1 MTCYNGCVKKCQICG
16 KRASIYLT
24 QIINGQA
31 TDLALCE
38 TCAREK
44 GLFDPQSLTF
54 AEKFFPDAFKEK
66 VDKLVKELIG
76 SGSESP
82 KPAVR
87 RRSGDMLTECPTCRF
102 TLEDFRNTGRLGCA
116 DCYSVFADEIKA
128 EEQRSEESEA
138 TPEPVAP
145 ESAAVHRS
153 RLEQQLQAAIERE
166 DYETAA
172 RLRDELKELN

>member
-1 MTCYNGCVKKCQICG
+1 MYNGVVKKCQICG

-54 AEKFFPDAFKEK
+54 AEKFFPEAFKKK

-76 SGSESP
+76 REGEDTQSS
-82 KPAVR
+82 KAR
-87 RRSGDMLTECPTCRF
+87 QYSGDMLTECPACHF
-102 TLEDFRNTGRLGCA
+102 TLEDFRRCGRLGCP
-116 DCYSVFADEIKA
+116 DCYTVFAQEITAEQLQTDEETA
-128 EEQRSEESEA
+128 STTTATEESI
-138 TPEPVAP
+138 
-145 ESAAVHRS
+145 SIRRS
-153 RLEQQLQAAIERE
+153 KLEQQLQAAINRE

-172 RLRDELKELN
+172 SLRDELKKLN

>member
-1 MTCYNGCVKKCQICG
+1 MYNSDVKKCQICG

-24 QIINGQA
+24 QIVNGQA

-54 AEKFFPDAFKEK
+54 AEKFFPEAFKKK

-76 SGSESP
+76 KDGEDT
-82 KPAVR
+82 KPSQAR
-87 RRSGDMLTECPTCRF
+87 QYSGDLLTECPACHF
-102 TLEDFRNTGRLGCA
+102 TLEDFRRCGRLGCP
-116 DCYSVFADEIKA
+116 DCYTVFAQEITA
-128 EEQRSEESEA
+128 EHQQTDNEAASPATTTEESIA
-138 TPEPVAP
+138 IR
-145 ESAAVHRS
+145 RS
-153 RLEQQLQAAIERE
+153 KLEQQLQSAINRE

-172 RLRDELKELN
+172 SLRDELKKLN

>member
-1 MTCYNGCVKKCQICG
+1 MKKCQICG

-31 TDLALCE
+31 SDLALCE

-76 SGSESP
+76 GQGTEAP

-116 DCYSVFADEIKA
+116 DCYSVFADEISA
-128 EEQRSEESEA
+128 EEQRGEEGEAPPPPA
-138 TPEPVAP
+138 TPESP
-145 ESAAVHRS
+145 AVRRS
-153 RLEQQLQAAIERE
+153 KLEQQLQAAIERE

>member
-1 MTCYNGCVKKCQICG
+1 MYNDGVKKCQICG

-54 AEKFFPDAFKEK
+54 AEKFFPEAFKKK
-66 VDKLVKELIG
+66 VDKLVKELISREG
-76 SGSESP
+76 EDAQSFQ
-82 KPAVR
+82 AR
-87 RRSGDMLTECPTCRF
+87 QYSGDMLTECPACHF
-102 TLEDFRNTGRLGCA
+102 TLEDFRRCGRLGCP
-116 DCYSVFADEIKA
+116 DCYTVFAQEITAEQQADDEA
-128 EEQRSEESEA
+128 TSTVSDTEESIA
-138 TPEPVAP
+138 IR
-145 ESAAVHRS
+145 RS
-153 RLEQQLQAAIERE
+153 KLEQQLQAAINRE

-172 RLRDELKELN
+172 ALRDELKKLN

>member
-1 MTCYNGCVKKCQICG
+1 MTGVKKCQICG

-31 TDLALCE
+31 SDLALCE

-76 SGSESP
+76 QGTETPQPS
-82 KPAVR
+82 AR
-87 RRSGDMLTECPTCRF
+87 RRTGDMLTECPTCHF

-116 DCYSVFADEIKA
+116 DCYSVFADEIRA
-128 EEQRSEESEA
+128 EEQRSEESEDSPA
-138 TPEPVAP
+138 PAAP
-145 ESAAVHRS
+145 ESTSVRRS
-153 RLEQQLQAAIERE
+153 KMEQQLQAAIERE

>member
-1 MTCYNGCVKKCQICG
+1 MYNDGVKKCQICG

-54 AEKFFPDAFKEK
+54 AEKFFPEAFKKK
-66 VDKLVKELIG
+66 VDKLVKELISREG
-76 SGSESP
+76 EDAQSSQT
-82 KPAVR
+82 R
-87 RRSGDMLTECPTCRF
+87 QYSGDMLTECPACHF
-102 TLEDFRNTGRLGCA
+102 TLEDFRRCGRLGCP
-116 DCYSVFADEIKA
+116 DCYTVFAQEITAEQQADDEA
-128 EEQRSEESEA
+128 TSTVSDTEESIA
-138 TPEPVAP
+138 IR
-145 ESAAVHRS
+145 RS
-153 RLEQQLQAAIERE
+153 KLEQQLQAAINRE

-172 RLRDELKELN
+172 SLRDELKKLN

>member
-1 MTCYNGCVKKCQICG
+1 MYNDGVKKCQICG

-54 AEKFFPDAFKEK
+54 AEKFFPEAFKKK
-66 VDKLVKELIG
+66 VDKLVKELISREG
-76 SGSESP
+76 EDAQSSQ
-82 KPAVR
+82 AR
-87 RRSGDMLTECPTCRF
+87 QYNGDMLTECPACHF
-102 TLEDFRNTGRLGCA
+102 KLEDFRRCGRLGCP
-116 DCYSVFADEIKA
+116 DCYTVFAQEITAEQQADDEA
-128 EEQRSEESEA
+128 TSTVSDTEESIA
-138 TPEPVAP
+138 IR
-145 ESAAVHRS
+145 RS
-153 RLEQQLQAAIERE
+153 KLEQQLQAAINRE

-172 RLRDELKELN
+172 SLRDELKKLN

>member
-1 MTCYNGCVKKCQICG
+1 VKKCQICG

-54 AEKFFPDAFKEK
+54 AEKFFPEAFRKS
-66 VDKLVKELIG
+66 VDKIVKELIG
-76 SGSESP
+76 QAEEAPAATP
-82 KPAVR
+82 KSRCA
-87 RRSGDMLTECPTCRF
+87 DLLTCCPTCGYK
-102 TLEDFRNTGRLGCA
+102 LENFRSCGRLGCS
-116 DCYSVFADEIKA
+116 DCYNVFASEIRA
-128 EEQRSEESEA
+128 EAGTEESGEPLPAAEA
-138 TPEPVAP
+138 APVSPALQ
-145 ESAAVHRS
+145 RS
-153 RLEQQLQAAIERE
+153 RLEQKLQAAIERE

-172 RLRDELKELN
+172 TLRDELKKLN

>member
-1 MTCYNGCVKKCQICG
+1 MKKCQICG

-54 AEKFFPDAFKEK
+54 AEKFFPEAFKKK

-76 SGSESP
+76 REGEASQP
-82 KPAVR
+82 NQAR
-87 RRSGDMLTECPTCRF
+87 QYSGDMLTECPACHF
-102 TLEDFRNTGRLGCA
+102 TLGDFRRCGRLGCP
-116 DCYSVFADEIKA
+116 DCYTVFAQEITA
-128 EEQRSEESEA
+128 EQLADNEAPNTAPATEESIA
-138 TPEPVAP
+138 I
-145 ESAAVHRS
+145 HRS
-153 RLEQQLQAAIERE
+153 KLEQQLQAAINRE

-172 RLRDELKELN
+172 ALRDELKKLN